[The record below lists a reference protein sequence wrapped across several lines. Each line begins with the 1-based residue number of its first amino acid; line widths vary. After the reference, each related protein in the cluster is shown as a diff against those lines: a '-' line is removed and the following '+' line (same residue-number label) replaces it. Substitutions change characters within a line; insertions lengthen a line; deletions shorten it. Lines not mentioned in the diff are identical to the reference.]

1 MIRFLLFFGMDWAE
15 RHPGVMLA
23 LLVVLICLA
32 GAIDPI
38 APHL

>member
-1 MIRFLLFFGMDWAE
+1 MIRFFLFFGMAWAE

-23 LLVVLICLA
+23 LLALLICLA
-32 GAIDPI
+32 GAVDPI